1 MRICMM
7 SSEFPPVVAGV
18 SNYVYKLSTE
28 LAARGHKVTVITRG
42 SRRKWMCDQNGGI
55 FVFRLPSLNIYP
67 IHISVHGMFQ
77 NRLLRV
83 LENEFD
89 VVHIHHPLTPPCQT
103 SLPVLVTAHS
113 SIGESITSP
122 SFYSA
127 GPRLPYAVMYLMR
140 MYFGHLERGTVKK
153 ADLVTA
159 VSKAVADELM
169 IRYGRELPES
179 VKVLGNGVDTR
190 VFTPGTAARSP
201 SLVLYV
207 GRLAW
212 SKGLED
218 LVKTAHLILQE
229 RRDVSFAV
237 AGDGPAK
244 LYLKGLI
251 GDMGLVESFS
261 MLGNLAQ
268 PELIELYRRATI
280 LVLPTRSE
288 GMPTSLLE
296 AMACGLPAVASNVGG
311 IPEILQNNL
320 NGVIVPPGDPKAIAD
335 SVMGLLQD
343 EATRVKMGTAARRTV
358 KERYDWS
365 GLVNRLERYYEDVMR
380 GKTSSGNVRP

>member
-1 MRICMM
+1 MM
-7 SSEFPPVVAGV
+7 SSEFPPIIAGV
-18 SNYVYKLSTE
+18 SNYVYKLSLE
-28 LAARGHKVTVITRG
+28 LTARGHKVTVITRG
-42 SRRKWMCDQNGGI
+42 SRRTLGFDQIDNI
-55 FVFRLPSLNIYP
+55 SVFRLPSLMVYP
-67 IHISVHGMFQ
+67 LHISVHGMFQ

-89 VVHIHHPLTPPCQT
+89 VVHIHHPLTPPCRT

-113 SIGESITSP
+113 SIGQSIASP

-127 GPRLPYAVMYLMR
+127 GPRLPYVVMYLMR
-140 MYFGHLERGTVKK
+140 IYFGHVERGTVNT

-159 VSKAVADELM
+159 VSKAVADELT
-169 IRYGRELPES
+169 IRYGRDLSES

-190 VFTPGTAARSP
+190 VFTPGTAARSR

-207 GRLAW
+207 GRLTW

-218 LVKTAHLILQE
+218 LVIAAHLILQQ

-244 LYLKGLI
+244 IFMEGLI
-251 GDMGLVESFS
+251 GDMGVGDNFS

-268 PELIELYRRATI
+268 PKLIELYQRATVF
-280 LVLPTRSE
+280 VLPTRSE

-296 AMACGLPAVASNVGG
+296 AMACELPAVASNVGG

-320 NGVIVPPGDPKAIAD
+320 NGVTVPPGDPKAIAD
-335 SVMGLLQD
+335 AVMRLLED

-358 KERYDWS
+358 EERYDWS
-365 GLVNRLERYYEDVMR
+365 GLVDRLEVYYEDVTR
-380 GKTSSGNVRP
+380 RKKSSGNMRR